1 MGAADMDVIKEIPG
15 YKVILKAVVKAQIQQ
30 LVEQLA
36 AHTDEESVILT
47 ASVQDGTISH
57 IGSDS
62 GKSFLQGHEDF
73 KSQFLGFCLKD
84 HHRRKQQEEEEKQ
97 RKEQEQLQEQLQ
109 QQQQRQQAM
118 LAGVQRFS
126 PIRQSRPQPYPLTRP
141 PGLSPRQRFSTPR
154 AGPGPRSQGL
164 VMPGAEKLATVKSEP
179 KEIDETSNQSGL
191 SAGSQSEISGNIKT
205 DNSNDVSETGDN
217 IPTENSQGITEQ
229 GSAKGEGN
237 DADTEMGEV
246 KLEALTD
253 EDLELEI
260 TGVELGSQS
269 SGSEV
274 WDPNVSAGMFP
285 DLSGAVGSSGDMQGT
300 SQAGYKNLIDLGLG
314 DLNGQ
319 EEQRNPQK
327 YGNKNVCPYCGL
339 SWRVPAEL
347 RRHIVTHTGEK
358 PFKCSICGTGFSRKN
373 TLQYHVLSTHSQAVQ
388 EPSTVPNIFQTQE

>member
-300 SQAGYKNLIDLGLG
+300 SQAGYSHRNIRLQVKRSTCKFHSLVLKKRKETMYGCEICNIHLCKACHLSFHQHPSFM
-314 DLNGQ
+314 LNDEFKKKGKKVYAGC
-319 EEQRNPQK
+319 QK
-327 YGNKNVCPYCGL
+327 KRGG
-339 SWRVPAEL
+339 
-347 RRHIVTHTGEK
+347 
-358 PFKCSICGTGFSRKN
+358 SRKK
-373 TLQYHVLSTHSQAVQ
+373 
-388 EPSTVPNIFQTQE
+388 

>member
-300 SQAGYKNLIDLGLG
+300 SQAGYTIQVGGMMISQSYL
-314 DLNGQ
+314 
-319 EEQRNPQK
+319 QK
-327 YGNKNVCPYCGL
+327 RHSCPACGKCF
-339 SWRVPAEL
+339 SRPAEVK
-347 RRHIVTHTGEK
+347 RHYRIHTGEK
-358 PFKCSICGTGFSRKN
+358 PYKCPFCQATFNQKSAKYCHMRKKHQHFMLN
-373 TLQYHVLSTHSQAVQ
+373 ENSLNESQ
-388 EPSTVPNIFQTQE
+388 N

>member
-300 SQAGYKNLIDLGLG
+300 SQAGYKK
-314 DLNGQ
+314 
-319 EEQRNPQK
+319 K
-327 YGNKNVCPYCGL
+327 YNTKKYECVYCG
-339 SWRVPAEL
+339 RRCVRPAEL
-347 RRHIVTHTGEK
+347 KRHMRMHTGEK
-358 PFKCSICGTGFSRKN
+358 PFQCLQCFKN
-373 TLQYHVLSTHSQAVQ
+373 FAMKSALKSHMIMHLRDLDTNKNS
-388 EPSTVPNIFQTQE
+388 

>member
-300 SQAGYKNLIDLGLG
+300 SQAGYSDEQKANVKL
-314 DLNGQ
+314 
-319 EEQRNPQK
+319 EENQ
-327 YGNKNVCPYCGL
+327 CPYCL
-339 SWRVPAEL
+339 KILTREFDL
-347 RRHIVTHTGEK
+347 KRHISSKHSDEK
-358 PFKCSICGTGFSRKN
+358 PFECNICGKKFSRKDG
-373 TLQYHVLSTHSQAVQ
+373 LKRHLITHL
-388 EPSTVPNIFQTQE
+388 EFNIFLPPKDGK

>member
-300 SQAGYKNLIDLGLG
+300 SQAGYTPAFQQLITNSKGRKLQCTVCG
-314 DLNGQ
+314 
-319 EEQRNPQK
+319 K
-327 YGNKNVCPYCGL
+327 YFPTRWKMEAHM
-339 SWRVPAEL
+339 R
-347 RRHIVTHTGEK
+347 IHTGEK
-358 PFKCSICGTGFSRKN
+358 PFKCTVCDKRFNQKVNLNSHMICHIDMNQFPYNK
-373 TLQYHVLSTHSQAVQ
+373 LQ
-388 EPSTVPNIFQTQE
+388 F

>member
-300 SQAGYKNLIDLGLG
+300 SQAGYKQVDGGGL
-314 DLNGQ
+314 
-319 EEQRNPQK
+319 
-327 YGNKNVCPYCGL
+327 VCTTCGKL
-339 SWRVPAEL
+339 FSYRTDMI
-347 RRHIVTHTGEK
+347 RHVRSHTGEK
-358 PFKCSICGTGFSRKN
+358 PYQCPHCLKRFSVKSN
-373 TLQYHVLSTHSQAVQ
+373 MKAHMVVHLK
-388 EPSTVPNIFQTQE
+388 TQLDY